1 MADESSDSV
10 LILVRHGDRF
20 DYANPEWKPAARALG
35 NNTSDPPLSALGH
48 AQALETAAAI
58 ASLTAARGWAVADV
72 LASPYLRVIQT
83 ATPTADA
90 LGLPIKLEDG
100 IAETHH
106 GLRASMPPAA
116 ERFAYFPRV
125 DPRYGDVPPL
135 LPTTTTTTDDDGGPA
150 MGAREVLPAGR
161 GSAVAAA
168 AVAAVVAEAEAEAAA
183 AAAEGEAATAAAAA
197 SAVPPLLACE
207 ATPGHAHRVTGGP
220 AESYPEGY
228 MARMVRMASVLEA
241 AYDGRCVV
249 CFSHA
254 ASVALV
260 AALLRTSIASVGKFA
275 ACGVFVLRK
284 PAGAASAWVLEQ
296 RAETNPH
303 VTANAPT
310 TFPWTFPEEQQKLWR
325 WAGADTVGGG
335 AAADGGQ

>member
-1 MADESSDSV
+1 
-10 LILVRHGDRF
+10 
-20 DYANPEWKPAARALG
+20 
-35 NNTSDPPLSALGH
+35 
-48 AQALETAAAI
+48 
-58 ASLTAARGWAVADV
+58 
-72 LASPYLRVIQT
+72 
-83 ATPTADA
+83 
-90 LGLPIKLEDG
+90 
-100 IAETHH
+100 
-106 GLRASMPPAA
+106 MPPAA
-116 ERFAYFPRV
+116 ERFAYCPRV
-125 DPRYGDVPPL
+125 DPRYGDV
-135 LPTTTTTTDDDGGPA
+135 DDDGGA
-150 MGAREVLPAGR
+150 LATGAREVLPAGR

-168 AVAAVVAEAEAEAAA
+168 AVAAVVAEAAAA
-183 AAAEGEAATAAAAA
+183 AGEGGATAASAAA
-197 SAVPPLLACE
+197 AVPPLLTCE

-220 AESYPEGY
+220 AESYPGGY
-228 MARMVRMASVLEA
+228 LARMVRMAAALEA
-241 AYDGRCVV
+241 AYEGRCVV

-310 TFPWTFPEEQQKLWR
+310 TFPWTFPEEEQKLWR

-335 AAADGGQ
+335 AAADGRQ